1 MFQPEEID
9 LKSYGRLLA
18 RRRRLVLL
26 TVAAFVALAIVL
38 NTVTEPVYRATTRL
52 EVGKEPNRSPLTG
65 EAIASDGW
73 NSDNVALFTTAEL
86 VTNRT
91 LLREV
96 VGALR
101 ASGELR
107 MEPSRRKAARNLMSR
122 VLGSPPVVGPTGI
135 AFAGQTTQE
144 TGPGDAEVG
153 REIDWLLG
161 ITTVKPINET
171 RLVTIQVDHWEPWIA
186 KAIADTLAHRFVAYE
201 ERKRNEADSNRL
213 VYLRQQLE
221 EVRGRIEGSERILYS
236 SHQLGLS
243 VLDGRLKQL
252 SETIANLNEAY
263 LKAKTDR
270 LAAEARLN
278 LVRAALKDGLASSD
292 GLPIQDESVQGLY
305 KELLQTR
312 TELARAREVYKSKHP
327 RIMVLESQL
336 QSTQENIRTEL
347 NKAVATLE
355 ADYAMLKGRED
366 SLRASI
372 DQSENELRDTNDRQG
387 QHTALESELKSNRD
401 LYTLLMA
408 KVQEVEI
415 GGEVRQPLVDIVEA
429 ATLSPEPV
437 RPRKALN
444 LALGLIVGLM
454 SGAGLALLTEYLRR
468 TVKTPRDVTQVL
480 ELPILGMIPRSQ
492 Q

>member
-9 LKSYGRLLA
+9 LKSYSRLLA

-65 EAIASDGW
+65 EAIASDDW
-73 NSDNVALFTTAEL
+73 NSDNVALFTAAEL

-101 ASGELR
+101 ASGQLR
-107 MEPSRRKAARNLMSR
+107 MEPSRRKAARNLISR

-135 AFAGQTTQE
+135 AIAGPTTPE
-144 TGPGDAEVG
+144 TAPGDAEVG
-153 REIDWLLG
+153 HEIDWLLG

-171 RLVTIQVDHWEPWIA
+171 RLVTIQVDHWEPRIA

-201 ERKRNEADSNRL
+201 ERKRNQADANRL

-252 SETIANLNEAY
+252 GETIANLNEAY
-263 LKAKTDR
+263 LKARTDR

-327 RIMVLESQL
+327 RI
-336 QSTQENIRTEL
+336 
-347 NKAVATLE
+347 
-355 ADYAMLKGRED
+355 
-366 SLRASI
+366 
-372 DQSENELRDTNDRQG
+372 
-387 QHTALESELKSNRD
+387 
-401 LYTLLMA
+401 
-408 KVQEVEI
+408 
-415 GGEVRQPLVDIVEA
+415 
-429 ATLSPEPV
+429 
-437 RPRKALN
+437 
-444 LALGLIVGLM
+444 
-454 SGAGLALLTEYLRR
+454 
-468 TVKTPRDVTQVL
+468 
-480 ELPILGMIPRSQ
+480 
-492 Q
+492 